1 MEDNSLNTDIVSDM
15 ANLSEKITYQIN
27 NKIKEENTVLLEENK
42 NNKKLDEI
50 NKKSISKNNI
60 KFLFEKKGYTYIFLV
75 DKNNN
80 PIITIGPHWI
90 MFLLFILFVTGG
102 FLFLFIYY

>member
-1 MEDNSLNTDIVSDM
+1 MEDNPLNTDIVSDM

-60 KFLFEKKGYTYIFLV
+60 KFLFE
-75 DKNNN
+75 
-80 PIITIGPHWI
+80 
-90 MFLLFILFVTGG
+90 
-102 FLFLFIYY
+102 